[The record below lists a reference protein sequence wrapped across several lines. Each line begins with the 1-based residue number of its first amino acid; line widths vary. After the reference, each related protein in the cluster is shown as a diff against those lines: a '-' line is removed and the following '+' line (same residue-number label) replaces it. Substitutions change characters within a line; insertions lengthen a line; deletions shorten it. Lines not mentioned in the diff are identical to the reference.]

1 MEIITTL
8 IPLFILIVLG
18 WLARRYGFLPL
29 EFLAPANRL
38 VFYLAVPALIFRAI
52 SRSDFTAQFKTQ
64 VLVATLVPMVAVFLL
79 AWGIGRLGWVRRP
92 RTGPF
97 IQCSI
102 HGNLGYFALPVSY
115 YLLGE
120 KGFIVAGILAGFVM
134 ILQNLMAVWA
144 LQSWGNK
151 TESTN
156 PGLTA
161 FRGIMT
167 NPVILS
173 ALGGIIFSLL
183 PISMPGFLDRTL
195 EMLSNFALPMAL
207 FIIGASLSLQIQRSW
222 IMPVLAA
229 SALKL
234 IILPALGFLMF
245 QIFALDSTQY
255 GPALIILSTPTAT
268 VTYVMSREMTG
279 HGDFAAAAISTS
291 TILSALTLT
300 LWLHFA
306 M

>member
-8 IPLFILIVLG
+8 IPLFILIALG
-18 WLARRYGFLPL
+18 WFARRYGFLPPD
-29 EFLAPANRL
+29 FLGPANRL
-38 VFYLAVPALIFRAI
+38 VYYLAVPALIFRAI
-52 SRSDFTAQFKTQ
+52 SRSDFTAQFNSQ
-64 VLVATLVPMVAVFLL
+64 VLVATLIPILVVFSL

-115 YLLGE
+115 YFLGE

-144 LQSWGNK
+144 LQSWGHK
-151 TESTN
+151 TDSRQM
-156 PGLTA
+156 GLTA
-161 FRGIMT
+161 FRGIIT

-173 ALGGIIFSLL
+173 ALGGILFSLL
-183 PISMPGFLDRTL
+183 PIFMPSFIDRTL

-207 FIIGASLSLQIQRSW
+207 LIIGASLSVQIQRSW

-229 SALKL
+229 SFLKL
-234 IILPALGFLMF
+234 ITLPALGFLMF
-245 QIFALDSTQY
+245 QIFALDSTQF

-279 HGDFAAAAISTS
+279 NGDFAASAISTS
-291 TILSALTLT
+291 TILCALTFT
-300 LWLHFA
+300 MWLHFA
-306 M
+306 L